1 MYSVQVE
8 YHTQDH
14 RGNVHKRTERLVL
27 AIQPGERV
35 ITIPKAVVI
44 MPSAPSAVVSRQ
56 LHEYR
61 AASELVSAPGPLSGG
76 DV

>member
-8 YHTQDH
+8 YHTEDH
-14 RGNVHKRTERLVL
+14 CGNVHKRTDRLVL
-27 AIQPGERV
+27 AIQPGEKI

-61 AASELVSAPGPLSGG
+61 ATSEAISVPGPSFGG
-76 DV
+76 